1 MAANTSARTL
11 AEIVDAIAAKERL
24 YRTCF
29 AADLS
34 RLRARHENAVI
45 AEALQRVERNAR
57 VGAGAWDRR
66 GHAVT
71 VRQAIDRLLIRR
83 AEDPDSFSDD
93 VKV

>member
-34 RLRARHENAVI
+34 QLRARHGDAAI
-45 AEALQRVERNAR
+45 TEALQVVERNAR